1 MARWEAGSRERWPK
15 ILKEELE
22 NESKMPKG
30 PTVVGK
36 LA

>member
-22 NESKMPKG
+22 NDSKMPRDLD
-30 PTVVGK
+30 GK